1 MWWKIL
7 LAVLALIII
16 ASLIRAA
23 TLKPKKI
30 QTVKIRDV
38 DIDENKV
45 AEHLSDAIKFKTISR
60 VRDEGVEWEEFE
72 KFHEYDAGFNSRI
85 FFTISL
91 SYPINC

>member
-72 KFHEYDAGFNSRI
+72 KFHEYLDK
-85 FFTISL
+85 T
-91 SYPINC
+91 YPLIAKNTTKEV